1 MTVTQIK
8 AVEGRKTKYKVF
20 LDGQPAFVLYKG
32 ELSRYHIRE
41 GEALDMETLEQINE
55 VIKKRAK
62 LRALHL
68 LNTMERTEN
77 QLRTKLEENGY
88 PVEAVQEALEY
99 VKSFGYVNDQGY
111 ARRFAENRKTSK
123 SRKEIQALL
132 LQKGLPREEVDCALD
147 EVYSPQDSLEA
158 IQRLAEKRHYD
169 PATATFAE
177 KQKLF
182 AYLTRKGF
190 RYEDIR
196 QVIQVPDWNA

>member
-1 MTVTQIK
+1 MIVTQIE
-8 AVEGRKTKYKVF
+8 AVAGKKTKYKVF
-20 LDGQPAFVLYKG
+20 LDGQLAFVLYKG

-41 GEALDMETLEQINE
+41 GIVLDTEVLKQINE
-55 VIKKRAK
+55 AIKKRAK

-68 LNTMERTEN
+68 LNAMERTEN

-88 PVEAVQEALEY
+88 PKEAVQEALEY
-99 VKSFGYVNDQGY
+99 VKSFGYVDDGGY
-111 ARRFAENRKTSK
+111 ARRFAE
-123 SRKEIQALL
+123 SRKKIKSKREIQSIL
-132 LQKGLPREEVDCALD
+132 LQKGLSREEIESALE
-147 EVYSPQDSLEA
+147 EVYQSQDSLEA
-158 IQRLAEKRHYD
+158 IQRLAKKRHYD

>member
-1 MTVTQIK
+1 MTVTQIE
-8 AVEGRKTKYKVF
+8 AVAGKKTKYKVF

-41 GEALDMETLEQINE
+41 GIVLDREVLEQINE
-55 VIKKRAK
+55 AIKKRAK

-68 LNTMERTEN
+68 LKAMERTEN
-77 QLRTKLEENGY
+77 QLRAKLEENGY
-88 PVEAVQEALEY
+88 PKEAVQEALEY
-99 VKSFGYVNDQGY
+99 VKSFGYVDDGGY
-111 ARRFAENRKTSK
+111 ARRFAESRKRSK
-123 SRKEIQALL
+123 SKREIQSLL
-132 LQKGLPREEVDCALD
+132 LQKGLSREEVECALE
-147 EVYSPQDSLEA
+147 EVYKSQDSLEA

>member
-1 MTVTQIK
+1 MIVTQIE
-8 AVEGRKTKYKVF
+8 AVAGKKTKYKVF
-20 LDGQPAFVLYKG
+20 LDGQLAFVLYKG

-41 GEALDMETLEQINE
+41 GIVLDTEVLKQINE
-55 VIKKRAK
+55 AIKKRAK

-68 LNTMERTEN
+68 LNAMERTEN

-88 PVEAVQEALEY
+88 PKEAVQEALEY
-99 VKSFGYVNDQGY
+99 VKSFGYVDDGGY
-111 ARRFAENRKTSK
+111 ARRFAE
-123 SRKEIQALL
+123 SRKKIKSKQEIQSIL
-132 LQKGLPREEVDCALD
+132 LQKGLSREEIESALE
-147 EVYSPQDSLEA
+147 EVYQSQDSLEA
-158 IQRLAEKRHYD
+158 IQRLAKKRHYD